1 MSDDLIGQMLSQP
14 PAGPETVPADTEAVR
29 RQLAD
34 ALRRIAELEKRMDR
48 LNSTCEILR
57 AAIRKQGVVDD
68 AEFIALGDELKKR
81 KEQSAHPRC
90 RKCGKVLQRSV
101 DTCIYCGARH
111 AEVL

>member
-1 MSDDLIGQMLSQP
+1 MSDDLISQMLSQS
-14 PAGPETVPADTEAVR
+14 PAAPEAAPADTETVR

-34 ALRRIAELEKRMDR
+34 ALRRIAELEKRMER
-48 LNSTCEILR
+48 LNGTCEVLR

-68 AEFIALGDELKKR
+68 AAFIALGEDLKKQ
-81 KEQSAHPRC
+81 KEQGRHPRC

-101 DTCIYCGARH
+101 DSCIYCGTRH